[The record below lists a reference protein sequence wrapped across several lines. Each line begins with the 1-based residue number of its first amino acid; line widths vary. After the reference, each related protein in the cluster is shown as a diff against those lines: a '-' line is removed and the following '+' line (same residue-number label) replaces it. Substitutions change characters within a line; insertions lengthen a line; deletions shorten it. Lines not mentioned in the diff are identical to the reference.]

1 MAYGKSAANLSTKP
15 VDKPVGS
22 HQGNS
27 VKAMLHKDSRPL
39 PSFAA
44 PRLWQI
50 KYLFYLKI
58 TPSRKAGPASRGEFP
73 VARKKLFGV
82 VFGRWTIRSA
92 ADVKIV
98 IFQ

>member
-27 VKAMLHKDSRPL
+27 VKAMLHKDSKPL

-44 PRLWQI
+44 PCL
-50 KYLFYLKI
+50 
-58 TPSRKAGPASRGEFP
+58 
-73 VARKKLFGV
+73 
-82 VFGRWTIRSA
+82 
-92 ADVKIV
+92 
-98 IFQ
+98 